1 MSIVTP
7 RAIVSR
13 WKNFSDSSGLNPAHL
28 MCVTSTIVDFGG
40 VATTSVFGDLGAA
53 PSAATHVEGIS
64 MPFDALVVAAS
75 CKYVH
80 DAAACDAA
88 AGSTLSIDIMASP
101 AAAES
106 VVANYA
112 SVGSALSLT
121 TVQMDTLHWSA
132 SATGLTIPVNAGTTI
147 ALRSLV
153 GVAAIDAAVNA
164 DLSVCLWIMVPE
176 TGLGLPTS

>member
-88 AGSTLSIDIMASP
+88 
-101 AAAES
+101 
-106 VVANYA
+106 
-112 SVGSALSLT
+112 VGSALSLT

>member
-101 AAAES
+101 AD
-106 VVANYA
+106 NRPDGYA
-112 SVGSALSLT
+112 
-121 TVQMDTLHWSA
+121 
-132 SATGLTIPVNAGTTI
+132 P
-147 ALRSLV
+147 LV
-153 GVAAIDAAVNA
+153 
-164 DLSVCLWIMVPE
+164 SVCYWPHHPGE
-176 TGLGLPTS
+176 CWYDDRTSLPRWGRCD